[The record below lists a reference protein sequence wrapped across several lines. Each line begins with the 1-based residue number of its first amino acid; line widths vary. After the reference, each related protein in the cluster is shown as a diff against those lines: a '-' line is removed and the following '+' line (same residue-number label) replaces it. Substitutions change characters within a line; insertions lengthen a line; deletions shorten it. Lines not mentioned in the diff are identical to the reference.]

1 MSFIIHSPRRVITRF
16 LITNYPIKQKIRID
30 LMKRDYRSR
39 GVGTDP
45 SVNIIHVAILKLIG
59 GIDILSG
66 LYSHTVVAILKI
78 NEIATNEN
86 WNELYILCTNDCLN
100 ISNIKIFFLKSINSS
115 IFQRLSKTVYKT
127 SFYPFQNISSDMK
140 FMILL

>member
-1 MSFIIHSPRRVITRF
+1 M
-16 LITNYPIKQKIRID
+16 KQKIRID

-86 WNELYILCTNDCLN
+86 WNELYILCTNACLN
-100 ISNIKIFFLKSINSS
+100 ISNIKIFF
-115 IFQRLSKTVYKT
+115 
-127 SFYPFQNISSDMK
+127 
-140 FMILL
+140 